1 MNLDDDRGE
10 VALAGWRFG
19 VLPASVVAL
28 VFSVCAAGGWAQT
41 ANAPGATGAQVGF
54 AYENKQLQ
62 PAKYTFLIDESGA
75 GHYHSQPGDPPPAD
89 TPSYQTMAEAQDRPV
104 QLSKPVVQQVFST
117 ARAHKFFAIQCEDG
131 KDKVAFQGMKQLSY
145 QGPDGSGSCTYNWS
159 KSAAIEKLTT
169 IFESIAFTLEEGR
182 RLEVEH
188 KHDRL
193 ALDGELGDLLSAVK
207 DGRALELQSI
217 QPVLQDIAEDEAV
230 LERARMRAKKLLDV
244 GNTTASLR

>member
-1 MNLDDDRGE
+1 MIMGE
-10 VALAGWRFG
+10 LSLAGRFG
-19 VLPASVVAL
+19 VLPALLVAVTLGICTAVV
-28 VFSVCAAGGWAQT
+28 SAQT
-41 ANAPGATGAQVGF
+41 AFGPQAAGAQVGF
-54 AYENKQLQ
+54 TYENKQLQ
-62 PAKYTFLIDESGA
+62 PAKYSFLIDESGS
-75 GHYHSQPGDPPPAD
+75 GHFHSQPGDPPPAD
-89 TPSYQTMAEAQDRPV
+89 TVSYQTLAEAQDRPV
-104 QLSKPVVQQVFST
+104 QLSRPVVERIFST
-117 ARAHKFFAIQCEDG
+117 ARAQKFFAIKCEDG

-159 KSAAIEKLTT
+159 KSGAIEKLTT

-207 DGRALELQSI
+207 DGRAIEVQSI
-217 QPVLQDIAEDEAV
+217 QPILQKIAEDDAV
-230 LERARMRAKKLLDV
+230 LERARIRAKKLLDA